1 MSKTDNTVLKDM
13 IITMLLYGIIAQI
26 VCLIIPGDHL
36 RMTAGLWIGVAAG
49 VFMVIHMKNSLDE
62 AVLYGEQEA
71 QRYMQKSYAIRYL
84 VVVVV
89 FIAVSWLRIVNV
101 LTLFAGIMSLKLE
114 RAFSIRENYR
124 RLAIDCE
131 FLTQTAE
138 AMVGIAFIQI
148 VLKRFF

>member
-36 RMTAGLWIGVAAG
+36 RMTAG

-89 FIAVSWLRIVNV
+89 FIAVSWLQIANV
-101 LTLFAGIMSLKLE
+101 LTLFAGIMSLKL
-114 RAFSIRENYR
+114 AAYLQPIMHKLFAKFKKS
-124 RLAIDCE
+124 
-131 FLTQTAE
+131 
-138 AMVGIAFIQI
+138 
-148 VLKRFF
+148 K

>member
-71 QRYMQKSYAIRYL
+71 QRYISGC
-84 VVVVV
+84 
-89 FIAVSWLRIVNV
+89 SC
-101 LTLFAGIMSLKLE
+101 
-114 RAFSIRENYR
+114 SIYSRQ
-124 RLAIDCE
+124 LASDCE
-131 FLTQTAE
+131 CTYTVCRNYEFKACSIF
-138 AMVGIAFIQI
+138 AANYA
-148 VLKRFF
+148 

>member
-13 IITMLLYGIIAQI
+13 IITMLLYGIIVQI

-71 QRYMQKSYAIRYL
+71 YAIRYL

-89 FIAVSWLRIVNV
+89 FIAVSWLRIANV
-101 LTLFAGIMSLKLE
+101 LTLFAGIMSLKL
-114 RAFSIRENYR
+114 AAYLQPIMHKLFAKFKKS
-124 RLAIDCE
+124 
-131 FLTQTAE
+131 
-138 AMVGIAFIQI
+138 
-148 VLKRFF
+148 K

>member
-13 IITMLLYGIIAQI
+13 IITMLLYGIIVQI

-89 FIAVSWLRIVNV
+89 FIAVSWLGLRMY
-101 LTLFAGIMSLKLE
+101 LHCLQEL
-114 RAFSIRENYR
+114 
-124 RLAIDCE
+124 
-131 FLTQTAE
+131 
-138 AMVGIAFIQI
+138 
-148 VLKRFF
+148 

>member
-71 QRYMQKSYAIRYL
+71 QRYMAEILRDKISGCSCSIYSRQLASDRECTYTVCRNYEFKACGIFAANYA
-84 VVVVV
+84 
-89 FIAVSWLRIVNV
+89 
-101 LTLFAGIMSLKLE
+101 
-114 RAFSIRENYR
+114 
-124 RLAIDCE
+124 
-131 FLTQTAE
+131 
-138 AMVGIAFIQI
+138 
-148 VLKRFF
+148 

>member
-49 VFMVIHMKNSLDE
+49 VFMVIHM
-62 AVLYGEQEA
+62 
-71 QRYMQKSYAIRYL
+71 QKSYAIRYL

-89 FIAVSWLRIVNV
+89 FIAVSWLQIANV
-101 LTLFAGIMSLKLE
+101 LTLFAGIMSLKL
-114 RAFSIRENYR
+114 AAYLQPIMHKLFAKFKKS
-124 RLAIDCE
+124 
-131 FLTQTAE
+131 
-138 AMVGIAFIQI
+138 
-148 VLKRFF
+148 K

>member
-62 AVLYGEQEA
+62 AVLYGE
-71 QRYMQKSYAIRYL
+71 
-84 VVVVV
+84 
-89 FIAVSWLRIVNV
+89 
-101 LTLFAGIMSLKLE
+101 LTLFAGIMSLKL
-114 RAFSIRENYR
+114 AAYLQPIMHKLFAKFKKS
-124 RLAIDCE
+124 
-131 FLTQTAE
+131 
-138 AMVGIAFIQI
+138 
-148 VLKRFF
+148 K

>member
-13 IITMLLYGIIAQI
+13 IITMLLYGIISQI

-89 FIAVSWLRIVNV
+89 FIAVSWL
-101 LTLFAGIMSLKLE
+101 TLFAGIMSLKL
-114 RAFSIRENYR
+114 AAYLQPIMHKLFAKFKKS
-124 RLAIDCE
+124 
-131 FLTQTAE
+131 
-138 AMVGIAFIQI
+138 
-148 VLKRFF
+148 K

>member
-84 VVVVV
+84 V
-89 FIAVSWLRIVNV
+89 
-101 LTLFAGIMSLKLE
+101 LTLFPGIMSLKL
-114 RAFSIRENYR
+114 A
-124 RLAIDCE
+124 E
-131 FLTQTAE
+131 FLQPIMHKLFAK
-138 AMVGIAFIQI
+138 F
-148 VLKRFF
+148 KKSK

>member
-62 AVLYGEQEA
+62 AGYIAEFIAFAGGSCIAGNVSF
-71 QRYMQKSYAIRYL
+71 QRYGA
-84 VVVVV
+84 
-89 FIAVSWLRIVNV
+89 
-101 LTLFAGIMSLKLE
+101 
-114 RAFSIRENYR
+114 
-124 RLAIDCE
+124 
-131 FLTQTAE
+131 
-138 AMVGIAFIQI
+138 
-148 VLKRFF
+148 

>member
-13 IITMLLYGIIAQI
+13 IITMLLYGIIVQI
-26 VCLIIPGDHL
+26 VCL

-89 FIAVSWLRIVNV
+89 FIAVSWLRIANV
-101 LTLFAGIMSLKLE
+101 LTLFAGIMSLKL
-114 RAFSIRENYR
+114 AAYLQPIMHKLFAKFKKS
-124 RLAIDCE
+124 
-131 FLTQTAE
+131 
-138 AMVGIAFIQI
+138 
-148 VLKRFF
+148 K

>member
-1 MSKTDNTVLKDM
+1 MKQQSKTDNTVLKDM

-71 QRYMQKSYAIRYL
+71 QRYMAEI
-84 VVVVV
+84 
-89 FIAVSWLRIVNV
+89 LRDKIS
-101 LTLFAGIMSLKLE
+101 GCSC
-114 RAFSIRENYR
+114 SIYSRQ
-124 RLAIDCE
+124 LASDCE
-131 FLTQTAE
+131 CTYTVCRNYEFKAC
-138 AMVGIAFIQI
+138 GIFAANYA
-148 VLKRFF
+148 

>member
-71 QRYMQKSYAIRYL
+71 QRYL

-89 FIAVSWLRIVNV
+89 FIAVSWLQIANV
-101 LTLFAGIMSLKLE
+101 LTLFAGIMSLKL
-114 RAFSIRENYR
+114 AAYLQPIMHKLFAKFKKS
-124 RLAIDCE
+124 
-131 FLTQTAE
+131 
-138 AMVGIAFIQI
+138 
-148 VLKRFF
+148 K

>member
-1 MSKTDNTVLKDM
+1 MSKTENTVLKDM

-101 LTLFAGIMSLKLE
+101 LTLFAGIMSLKL
-114 RAFSIRENYR
+114 AAYLQPIMHKLFAKFKKS
-124 RLAIDCE
+124 
-131 FLTQTAE
+131 
-138 AMVGIAFIQI
+138 
-148 VLKRFF
+148 K

>member
-84 VVVVV
+84 VVVV
-89 FIAVSWLRIVNV
+89 
-101 LTLFAGIMSLKLE
+101 LTLFAGIMSLKL
-114 RAFSIRENYR
+114 AAYLQPIMHKLFAKFKKS
-124 RLAIDCE
+124 
-131 FLTQTAE
+131 
-138 AMVGIAFIQI
+138 
-148 VLKRFF
+148 K